1 MSSARNDRFRG
12 SRRFRI
18 SGTCARAAIGAIGLF
33 GLVLASPGASLAQAP
48 APAPAG
54 APAAAAPAP
63 APAATVWT
71 VGAGSSVTYH
81 LVHKLHKVDGV
92 SKQVSGKARILPS
105 GQAQVAISV
114 PTESFD
120 SANVNRD
127 AHMKE
132 TVEAARYPQVEIKA
146 IGEGI
151 QVPATFPATIEKTW
165 KAQVG
170 FHGVQQPLDVPVKLV
185 FESATRATATAAL
198 TVSLDQFKVER
209 PSMML
214 VKVDDALKIDATVVF
229 TK

>member
-1 MSSARNDRFRG
+1 MSSARNDRFRR
-12 SRRFRI
+12 SRHSRV
-18 SGTCARAAIGAIGLF
+18 SGTCARAAIGALGLF
-33 GLVLASPGASLAQAP
+33 GLVLASPGASLAQTP

-54 APAAAAPAP
+54 APAAAA

-114 PTESFD
+114 PAESFD

-165 KAQVG
+165 KAQVS